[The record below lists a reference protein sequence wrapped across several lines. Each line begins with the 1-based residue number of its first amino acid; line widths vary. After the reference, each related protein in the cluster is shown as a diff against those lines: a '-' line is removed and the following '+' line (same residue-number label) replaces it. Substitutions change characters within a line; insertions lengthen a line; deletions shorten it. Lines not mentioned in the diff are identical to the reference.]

1 MMHFFSGATV
11 VFRVLLVLVA
21 DGEGGEYR
29 FEIITVSTQVKFRK
43 FRKFRDDNTGRVT
56 KAITNH
62 YSE

>member
-29 FEIITVSTQVKFRK
+29 FEIITVSTQVKVRS
-43 FRKFRDDNTGRVT
+43 RVREDT
-56 KAITNH
+56 TAV
-62 YSE
+62 E

>member
-11 VFRVLLVLVA
+11 VFRILLVLVA

-43 FRKFRDDNTGRVT
+43 FRDDNTSRVT

-62 YSE
+62 YSEYI

>member
-29 FEIITVSTQVKFRK
+29 FEIIMTVSTQVKFRK
-43 FRKFRDDNTGRVT
+43 FRDDNNGRVT

-62 YSE
+62 YSVQI